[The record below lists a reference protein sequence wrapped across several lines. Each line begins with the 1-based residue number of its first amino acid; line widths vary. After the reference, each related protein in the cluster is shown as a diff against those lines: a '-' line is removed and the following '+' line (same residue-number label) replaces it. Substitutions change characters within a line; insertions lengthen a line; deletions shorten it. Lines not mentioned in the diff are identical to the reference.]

1 MKVSSSIRPKDVEIL
16 ESGDNKAVVALRDNI
31 VEVNEKDLLT
41 GSPLTTYNYDE
52 VKITVRKRD
61 NLLESIKA
69 NFVNWFN
76 KGKRL
81 EELELQIEQNK
92 QEIERL
98 VNDGE
103 QVKVNE
109 ELNELSAQALIGVA
123 SNYEESLKIQTESQ
137 TLLVAIS
144 ELYEI
149 ISGGA
154 V

>member
-16 ESGDNKAVVALRDNI
+16 ESEGNKVVIALRDNI
-31 VEVNEKDLLT
+31 IETSEVDLLT
-41 GSPLTTYNYDE
+41 GKPLTKFTYDE
-52 VKITVRKRD
+52 VKIIARKRD
-61 NLLESIKA
+61 NLLESIKI

-81 EELELQIEQNK
+81 EELELQIEKNK

-109 ELNELSAQALIGVA
+109 ELNELSAQALVGVA

>member
-16 ESGDNKAVVALRDNI
+16 QSEGNKVVIALRDNI
-31 VEVNEKDLLT
+31 IETSEVDLLT
-41 GSPLTTYNYDE
+41 GKPLVNYKYDE
-52 VKITVRKRD
+52 VKIIARKRD
-61 NLLESIKA
+61 NLLESIKT

-81 EELELQIEQNK
+81 EELELQIEKNK

-98 VNDGE
+98 VDDGE

-109 ELNELSAQALIGVA
+109 ELNELSAQALVGVA

>member
-1 MKVSSSIRPKDVEIL
+1 MKVSSSIRPKDIEVLQSE
-16 ESGDNKAVVALRDNI
+16 GNKVIIALRDNI
-31 VEVNEKDLLT
+31 IETSEVDLLT
-41 GSPLTTYNYDE
+41 GKPLVNYKYDE
-52 VKITVRKRD
+52 VKIIARKRD
-61 NLLESIKA
+61 NLLESIKT

-81 EELELQIEQNK
+81 EELELQIEKNK

-98 VNDGE
+98 VDDGE

-109 ELNELSAQALIGVA
+109 ELNELSAQALVGVA